1 LIDAKSLLVKAYSIQ
16 HGLNLNDF
24 INYYMIFLNN
34 ILNDIWQTIE
44 WKKKE
49 KRLIPLIRKDKFFR
63 KEIRDKYI
71 IKWIYSKAL
80 Y

>member
-1 LIDAKSLLVKAYSIQ
+1 MQKSLLVKAYSIQ

-24 INYYMIFLNN
+24 INDYMIFLNN
-34 ILNDIWQTIE
+34 ILNDIWQAIE

-63 KEIRDKYI
+63 KEIRDK
-71 IKWIYSKAL
+71 IYYKMDLFKAL